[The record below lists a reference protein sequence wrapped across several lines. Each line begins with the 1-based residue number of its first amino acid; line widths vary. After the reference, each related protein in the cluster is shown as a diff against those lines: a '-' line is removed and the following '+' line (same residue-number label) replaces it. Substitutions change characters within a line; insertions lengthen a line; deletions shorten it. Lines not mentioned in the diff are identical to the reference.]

1 MHSRLTLH
9 EEFCTIL
16 ATRNAY
22 FQPPMSVQM
31 KYPAI
36 VYKLNDMDKRHAN
49 DDVYSLLTAYE
60 VILIDKNPD
69 SELVSKIMAL
79 PYCSFNRFYT
89 ADNLNHWVFTL
100 YY

>member
-9 EEFCTIL
+9 EDLCNIL
-16 ATRNAY
+16 TTRNAY
-22 FQPPMSVQM
+22 FQPPKSVQM

-36 VYKLNDMDKRHAN
+36 VYSLGGIRSIRAN
-49 DDVYSLLTAYE
+49 DGLYKTFMSYE
-60 VILIDKNPD
+60 VTLIDKNPD
-69 SELVSKIMAL
+69 SEFISKILAL
-79 PYCSFNRFYT
+79 PYCTFDRFYT